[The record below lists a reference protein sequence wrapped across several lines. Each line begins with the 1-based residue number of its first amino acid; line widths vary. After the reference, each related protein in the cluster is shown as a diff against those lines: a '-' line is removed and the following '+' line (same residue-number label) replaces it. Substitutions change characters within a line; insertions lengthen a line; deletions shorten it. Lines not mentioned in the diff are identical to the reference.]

1 MAEKYALQS
10 EIPNKLSQL
19 ENDSKFLADSGGWQ
33 GPIPG
38 EKVWSHTTPGGGE
51 FVLTEEVPE
60 GGGSATANIGVDGK
74 FYCREG
80 ELEVLAENSGVIAP
94 IWGRYKQVDL
104 SSLDQNKWYPCAI
117 GLGYPSLQN
126 RPIEFYLQ
134 NALDGLSHPSWA
146 QHDAGFTL
154 QVGIRVNPSGWGGCP
169 EDPVY
174 LFYNYRFGG
183 ESAFGGFKQDGT
195 NSTLIVWLRGGAIYF
210 YYCTNNERALTIY
223 ENGYTSPNDSQ
234 FNCDVE
240 TSQGGLFRSTSTIL
254 SSGLYNSHFRWVHD
268 GEDTHSGLGDYS
280 NGDLTLVSGRN
291 GMDMRFYTNNANI
304 DFHVQNYVEGNVN
317 SNRIAWFNASDNGFY
332 SNYSI
337 HAEGGFFKDSDERLK
352 TNIRE
357 IDCTLEDILS
367 IPTVE
372 FTMHDKDQIGTI
384 AQKLEPKFKSLVKEC
399 TTEANRVTNPE
410 EFEHIDINGEDY
422 VKVKKTEYELLSILA
437 IKGLKLLNEKI
448 NELERKLKN

>member
-117 GLGYPSLQN
+117 GLGHPSSQN

-183 ESAFGGFKQDGT
+183 ESAFGGI
-195 NSTLIVWLRGGAIYF
+195 SA
-210 YYCTNNERALTIY
+210 Y
-223 ENGYTSPNDSQ
+223 ENIHNDLSVK
-234 FNCDVE
+234 DSLLE
-240 TSQGGLFRSTSTIL
+240 GGLPSLIG
-254 SSGLYNSHFRWVHD
+254 GLIIWLCF
-268 GEDTHSGLGDYS
+268 
-280 NGDLTLVSGRN
+280 
-291 GMDMRFYTNNANI
+291 
-304 DFHVQNYVEGNVN
+304 
-317 SNRIAWFNASDNGFY
+317 
-332 SNYSI
+332 
-337 HAEGGFFKDSDERLK
+337 
-352 TNIRE
+352 
-357 IDCTLEDILS
+357 
-367 IPTVE
+367 
-372 FTMHDKDQIGTI
+372 
-384 AQKLEPKFKSLVKEC
+384 
-399 TTEANRVTNPE
+399 
-410 EFEHIDINGEDY
+410 
-422 VKVKKTEYELLSILA
+422 LLA
-437 IKGLKLLNEKI
+437 
-448 NELERKLKN
+448 